1 LVLIWSPRAVQKPPP
16 SSLQTLYPCEVTVP
30 PVLEMLGTD
39 VFRMLF
45 PISNVPVT
53 EMPPPSL
60 PLIVLFVIVPPRSIP
75 PPDKLA

>member
-1 LVLIWSPRAVQKPPP
+1 
-16 SSLQTLYPCEVTVP
+16 
-30 PVLEMLGTD
+30 
-39 VFRMLF
+39 
-45 PISNVPVT
+45 VPVT